1 MEERPEVMDD
11 VDLQE
16 NKGAGEKKKGKK
28 VKRTKEEEEEE
39 EEEVSPIK
47 FETETY
53 FSLVKRKT
61 RSFFRNITLEPVMLL
76 YGVVG

>member
-16 NKGAGEKKKGKK
+16 NKGVGDKKKG
-28 VKRTKEEEEEE
+28 KRTKEEEEEE
-39 EEEVSPIK
+39 EVVSPIK

-53 FSLVKRKT
+53 FSLVTRKT